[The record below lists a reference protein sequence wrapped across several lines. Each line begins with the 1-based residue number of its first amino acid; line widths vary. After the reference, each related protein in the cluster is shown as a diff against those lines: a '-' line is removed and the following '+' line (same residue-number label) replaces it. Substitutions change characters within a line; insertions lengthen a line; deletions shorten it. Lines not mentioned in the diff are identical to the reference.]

1 MPKLNETKYNK
12 NWILQN
18 HGKLNEMQ
26 KVMFWNAENGSR
38 SLENLK
44 IQKTLYVIKNL
55 SGLILDLC

>member
-18 HGKLNEMQ
+18 HGKFNEIQ
-26 KVMFWNAENGSR
+26 KAMFWNAENGSR

-55 SGLILDLC
+55 SGPILDLC

>member
-18 HGKLNEMQ
+18 HGTFNEMQ
-26 KVMFWNAENGSR
+26 KAMFWNAENGSR

-55 SGLILDLC
+55 SGPILDLC